1 MTAVADAIARGLAA
15 LARMQR
21 DDGSFPLM
29 TGSRRDGWRPSS
41 GLFATAY
48 ILLGAGGLL
57 PRERIE
63 RALAFIA
70 DRRRPDRLW
79 EFDPAIGIPPD
90 SDSTACSLAALALH
104 GGTVESGD
112 ADLLR
117 TFWRPGEGPFR
128 TWRVPGDWSIPAR
141 DDPVVNCNLVLAL
154 DLLGSPAAPAETAA
168 VEALLGRSTSGS
180 RYYCAPAAIAH
191 AARRAGFAPGA
202 LPATA
207 AARPTA
213 GGVMAAA
220 QWLAAGLGRDDRLV
234 AGILAAQ
241 RPDGSWPGGAWV
253 FGVGTPFWGSAA
265 VTTAFAVEALA
276 DLVAA
281 TGAPPPWTAA
291 RAVAMKRRSRRDA
304 GLAQG

>member
-1 MTAVADAIARGLAA
+1 MTRRVRGAALLLVMWLLVLLTGVVAVFALGARTEALQSRSLERSAIARYAAEAGLDVAM
-15 LARMQR
+15 LRV
-21 DDGSFPLM
+21 L
-29 TGSRRDGWRPSS
+29 
-41 GLFATAY
+41 
-48 ILLGAGGLL
+48 
-57 PRERIE
+57 
-63 RALAFIA
+63 
-70 DRRRPDRLW
+70 
-79 EFDPAIGIPPD
+79 
-90 SDSTACSLAALALH
+90 TACSLAALALH